1 MVYDFNSKMET
12 HNNVQILKVLPFFFT
27 LPPIVPFG
35 EATSPRKLMDYFNS
49 LSILVSILYNL
60 DLQVLFC

>member
-1 MVYDFNSKMET
+1 MVYDFSNKMGT
-12 HNNVQILKVLPFFFT
+12 HNNIQILKVLCFFFT

-35 EATSPRKLMDYFNS
+35 EATSPRKLMYYFNS
-49 LSILVSILYNL
+49 LGILVSILYNL